1 MQHTD
6 YAVPG
11 WGVGDLWTSEEA
23 VLAHEFRFADGDA
36 VPPEHDLAVNEP
48 DRLRAGPRAAPHEGA
63 SRPPIGTVPAVS
75 SHMGHGSV
83 PEARRARARTDA
95 RVDPGD
101 LVGRFAAL
109 LAGAEVDLSDV
120 PLDLEGLT
128 PFQVA
133 VAGSLRSIPRGE
145 VVSYAE
151 LAALAGHPG
160 AQRAVGTFC
169 ARNRFAFLLPCHRV
183 VGAGGI
189 GGYGSA
195 GVAVKRRL
203 LRLEGVV
210 L

>member
-1 MQHTD
+1 M
-6 YAVPG
+6 
-11 WGVGDLWTSEEA
+11 
-23 VLAHEFRFADGDA
+23 
-36 VPPEHDLAVNEP
+36 
-48 DRLRAGPRAAPHEGA
+48 
-63 SRPPIGTVPAVS
+63 GTVPTNPLRV
-75 SHMGHGSV
+75 GHAFA
-83 PEARRARARTDA
+83 PESRQVASTDA
-95 RVDPGD
+95 GTRATSALDPD
-101 LVGRFAAL
+101 ALVERFARF
-109 LAGAEVDLSDV
+109 LAGEAVDFDEI
-120 PLDLEGLT
+120 PLDLDGLT
-128 PFQVA
+128 PFQAA
-133 VAGSLRSIPRGE
+133 VAGSLRGIERGE

-169 ARNRFAFLLPCHRV
+169 AHNRFAFLLPCHRV